1 MSLYDKL
8 EHLTR
13 RRIFYLLL
21 MLIPVILPPITASG
35 LGYLLDVSDFSLYVA
50 AALFDY
56 KTVYAHLMP
65 VLHLTILLAILI
77 LIIFRKRAGR
87 FFASFIVLNF
97 VFTIIT
103 QTMVSTTKYGLVV
116 LTELFLWYIIVT
128 ALWIWEIALQKND
141 YSFKD
146 GLRPWWLLPLAVIAF
161 WDPDQAWN
169 LSLSFF
175 VYGFAPSAF
184 CMISPI
190 YLTVLMFAY
199 PRVNLPLLRIQSF
212 TGLIVGFLSLFI
224 SLIQAP
230 SDGIY
235 WILLHAPLIVVSFY
249 TFRRGLRLQPDLQP
263 EAA

>member
-8 EHLTR
+8 ERLTR
-13 RRIFYLLL
+13 KRIFYLLL
-21 MLIPVILPPITASG
+21 MLIPVILPPLTASG

-50 AALFDY
+50 TALFDY
-56 KTVYAHLMP
+56 KTVYAHWMP
-65 VLHLTILLAILI
+65 ALHLAILLAFLI
-77 LIIFRKRAGR
+77 LVIFRKRVGR
-87 FFASFIVLNF
+87 LFAAFVVLNF
-97 VFTIIT
+97 IFTIIT
-103 QTMVSTTKYGLVV
+103 QTMVSTSKYGLVI

-128 ALWIWEIALQKND
+128 ALWAWEIALQQND
-141 YSFKD
+141 FSFKG
-146 GLRPWWLLPLAVIAF
+146 GLRSWWLLPLAVIAF

-235 WILLHAPLIVVSFY
+235 WILLHAPLIVVSY
-249 TFRRGLRLQPDLQP
+249 YAFRRSLHLQPDLQP
-263 EAA
+263 ERA